1 MHRLIFRLTSLF
13 FISALFL
20 FLLTDSLQAQMF
32 TVDDRSPRERGLF
45 SYTSLSAGWE
55 FGNFSFTGNAEEISD
70 SERFD
75 FDGQGIFKLTFEN
88 PGIDFYLAMAGNL
101 TGMENQNFVNVG
113 AVLYNNFVLNSSERF
128 WVLLP
133 LQIST
138 DLTRVNTDEATNQFQ
153 QSSFQIG
160 AGLGARAQL
169 SENFKSTVRLVPG
182 YGFSNSAG
190 AFFGGTAASLDGK
203 VRFIL
208 DEVFG
213 SRGLIFGYDFRLK
226 SYNIEGEQ
234 FDYDYTGHTISIG
247 IIF

>member
-1 MHRLIFRLTSLF
+1 MYRQIIRLTSQF
-13 FISALFL
+13 FISALLL
-20 FLLTDSLQAQMF
+20 FILTESLHAQMF
-32 TVDDRSPRERGLF
+32 TVDDRSPRESGLF

-55 FGNFSFTGNAEEISD
+55 FGSFNFTGNQEEISD
-70 SERFD
+70 AERFD
-75 FDGQGIFKLTFEN
+75 FDSQGIFKLTFEN
-88 PGIDFYLAMAGNL
+88 PGIDFYLAVAGDL
-101 TGMENQNFVNVG
+101 TGMENQNFINVG

-138 DLTRVNTDEATNQFQ
+138 DLTRVNTDQATNQFQ

-160 AGLGARAQL
+160 AGLGARAQITQ
-169 SENFKSTVRLVPG
+169 NFKSLVRLVPG

-203 VRFIL
+203 ARFIL
-208 DEVFG
+208 DEMLG

-234 FDYDYTGHTISIG
+234 FNYDYTGHTISIG
-247 IIF
+247 ITF

>member
-1 MHRLIFRLTSLF
+1 MYRHLTRLTSLF
-13 FISALFL
+13 FIAALS
-20 FLLTDSLQAQMF
+20 LLVLNDSLHAQMF
-32 TVDDRSPRERGLF
+32 SVDDRAPRESGIF
-45 SYTSLSAGWE
+45 SYRSLSAGWE
-55 FGNFSFTGNAEEISD
+55 FGNFSFTGNQEEVSD

-75 FDGQGIFKLTFEN
+75 FDNQGIFKLTFEN
-88 PGIDFYLAMAGNL
+88 PGIDFYLAVAGNL
-101 TGMENQNFVNVG
+101 TGMENQNFINVG

-138 DLTRVNTDEATNQFQ
+138 DLTRVNTDQATNQFQ

-160 AGLGARAQL
+160 AGLGARAQI
-169 SENFKSTVRLVPG
+169 SENFKSLIRLVPG

-203 VRFIL
+203 ARFIL
-208 DEVFG
+208 EEVLG

-247 IIF
+247 ITF